1 MYGRGLNH
9 DLPVAGKRVRLAT
22 QGGVI
27 AHLRAHA
34 EVTIRN
40 ISRIAPSIAFL
51 AMILRLA

>member
-9 DLPVAGKRVRLAT
+9 DLPVAGKRVLLAR

-27 AHLRAHA
+27 AHFPARA

-40 ISRIAPSIAFL
+40 ISRIAPSIALL
-51 AMILRLA
+51 AMLLRLA